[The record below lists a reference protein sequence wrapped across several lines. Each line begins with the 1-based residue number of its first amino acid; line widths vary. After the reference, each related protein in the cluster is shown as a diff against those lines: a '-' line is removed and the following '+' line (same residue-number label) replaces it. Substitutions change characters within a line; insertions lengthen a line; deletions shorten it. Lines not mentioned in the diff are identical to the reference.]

1 MPDPSL
7 TMPLWLLRECT
18 FAFAARIRS
27 IYQIYQLDMT
37 ALSHIPDDDAHR
49 VYRQAEIERTT
60 GQLRSDYNGNY
71 KAEALVI
78 RDVVLANLPVGR
90 RNNTIDSIYSQGA
103 GPASDVQ
110 NIFEDLERLARML
123 PQS

>member
-1 MPDPSL
+1 M
-7 TMPLWLLRECT
+7 
-18 FAFAARIRS
+18 AFAARIRS
-27 IYQIYQLDMT
+27 IYQIYELDMT

-78 RDVVLANLPVGR
+78 RDVVLATLPVGR